1 MALPQTIATPTP
13 KAYRLAAMRIRR
25 CAHRRLVRASDA
37 AGDYEVHCLH
47 PALGVALP
55 IGDLATATDVC
66 NTCTAEGIFRPDE
79 D

>member
-1 MALPQTIATPTP
+1 MALPQPIATTTP
-13 KAYRLAAMRIRR
+13 EAYRLAAARIRR
-25 CAHRRLVRASDA
+25 CAHRRLVCASEA
-37 AGDYEVHCLH
+37 KGDYEVHCLH

-55 IGDLATATDVC
+55 IGDMTAATDVC